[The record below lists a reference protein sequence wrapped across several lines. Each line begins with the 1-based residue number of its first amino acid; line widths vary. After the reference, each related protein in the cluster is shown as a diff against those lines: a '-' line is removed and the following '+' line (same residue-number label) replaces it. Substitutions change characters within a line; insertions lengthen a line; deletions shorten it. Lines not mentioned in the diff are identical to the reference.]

1 MNSLRGAV
9 MANRVDIAVRQF
21 PGVVAAPLVLGT
33 VAGSGGRLCV
43 DLILHLYGNL
53 TGAPALIYCQAELH
67 HAIHRSGR
75 AAAAPVRPAHIH
87 NGRATPLDV
96 KTVHGSIPPVG
107 HSI

>member
-9 MANRVDIAVRQF
+9 MANRVDVAVRLF

-53 TGAPALIYCQAELH
+53 TGAPA
-67 HAIHRSGR
+67 S
-75 AAAAPVRPAHIH
+75 
-87 NGRATPLDV
+87 
-96 KTVHGSIPPVG
+96 VHS
-107 HSI
+107 